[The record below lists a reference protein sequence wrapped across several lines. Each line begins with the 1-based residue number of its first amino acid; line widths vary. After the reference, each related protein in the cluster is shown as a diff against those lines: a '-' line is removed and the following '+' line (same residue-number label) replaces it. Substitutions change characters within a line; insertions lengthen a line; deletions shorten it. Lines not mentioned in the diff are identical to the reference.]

1 MATPHAFTVWITG
14 LPKSGKSSVADALT
28 GLLRARGVEAETID
42 SGKLRDTPLG
52 ASLGFSREDRDV
64 NVRRHA
70 LAARLL
76 TAHGVVAIVA
86 AVSPYRATREEVRR
100 ELGSFVEVYA
110 ATPKGACI
118 DRDGGGVWRR
128 ALSGEIR
135 DFTGVDAPYEEPLS
149 PDLRFDLSKET
160 VEEVAQRIVE
170 DLIARH
176 LLPAISQTPE
186 GRKRLADRLRM
197 LGYES

>member
-1 MATPHAFTVWITG
+1 MESTQSFTVWITG
-14 LPKSGKSSVADALT
+14 LPKAGKSSVADALAAQI
-28 GLLRARGVEAETID
+28 RARGLEAEVID

-52 ASLGFSREDRDV
+52 ASLGFSKAERDI

-86 AVSPYRATREEVRR
+86 AVSPYRSTREEIRR
-100 ELGSFVEVYA
+100 ELGRFFEVYA

-118 DRDGGGVWRR
+118 DRDGAGIWRR
-128 ALSGEIR
+128 ALAGEIR
-135 DFTGVDAPYEEPLS
+135 EFTGVDAPYEEPLH
-149 PDLRFDLSKET
+149 PDLSFNLSHES
-160 VEEVAQRIVE
+160 VDEAAERICAA
-170 DLIARH
+170 LTARG
-176 LLPAISQTPE
+176 LVPASPHAE
-186 GRKRLADRLRM
+186 SAKNPLADRLRM